1 MSTASPSPSQGAP
14 QGSLDLSNSIAPQA
28 VIQGHGAGLHS
39 GAGTCGQAHLAEA
52 LDQRALLGTQPRAVA
67 VGHGQVHLPTVAPDG
82 GGMCGHPVR
91 KQPGGRVCQWA
102 PPHNCFSK
110 WTPEAG
116 LSPAKWAQPSALHS
130 RAPEGRSLSSQQ
142 PLQCLLTPG
151 DAAPNGS
158 GSLQVPGCDQHITE
172 TETLNHGDAE

>member
-1 MSTASPSPSQGAP
+1 MSTASPSPSQGASR
-14 QGSLDLSNSIAPQA
+14 GSLDLSNSIAPQA

-52 LDQRALLGTQPRAVA
+52 LDQRALLSTQPGAVA

-102 PPHNCFSK
+102 PPTTVSACGHWRQGC
-110 WTPEAG
+110 
-116 LSPAKWAQPSALHS
+116 LQPSGHS
-130 RAPEGRSLSSQQ
+130 PQCFMAKLLRGGLSSQQ

-158 GSLQVPGCDQHITE
+158 GSLQVPGCDQHVTE